1 VKADE
6 EQEMARIDIN
16 SDEDSIPR
24 GKTKASKH
32 VSSGDKECALH
43 VLAHCEP
50 AESTRTLQQLGLLLG
65 QC

>member
-6 EQEMARIDIN
+6 EQEMARMNIN

-24 GKTKASKH
+24 GKTEASKH
-32 VSSGDKECALH
+32 VSSGDKERALH

-50 AESTRTLQQLGLLLG
+50 WITQSRLGRSSN
-65 QC
+65 